1 MMDWYEG
8 DRVVFVE
15 QRFYAGPR
23 YGDIGTILLVGCGN
37 TIKIQFDRAFQAPL
51 GKGVWWC
58 KPTDLEHVMDSE
70 PDVPSINLE
79 EVL

>member
-1 MMDWYEG
+1 MIDWSEG
-8 DRVVFVE
+8 DRVVFIK

-23 YGDIGTILLVGCGN
+23 YGDIGTVLQVGCDHMS
-37 TIKIQFDRAFQAPL
+37 KIQFDRAFQAPL

-58 KPTDLEHVMDSE
+58 TPTDLERTMDSE
-70 PDVPSINLE
+70 PDVMSINLE